1 MYYYDTKRDSTGLW
15 IEENKY
21 RQKYTKKSESVFTTE
36 NGYMGIRGTQDFPTI
51 AECKG
56 MFVRGFFSKAT
67 KDEVV
72 ELINCPNLS
81 EVYITTKGKVISLD
95 TCKIEN
101 YNRKFNV
108 ETGELVFQC
117 DFLLENNIINIKSRR
132 FVSYSD
138 LHLFCQQLVITLADG
153 NDLDMAVKVGING
166 QMTNSGVAHIR
177 RTECRVHNNTVMEYI
192 GNTDDSEIDIMMAL
206 DYEGTDDAKNYG
218 LERRS
223 IYEKRKIKLV
233 KNKPVTLTKYAMVF
247 TNVEEPDITKT
258 DKISRIIENRKKGF
272 AKLFDEHLQE
282 IYKFWKNA
290 EIKIDGISVEDEAA
304 IKYSQLQLFGMI
316 PKDTDRVSIA
326 AKGLSG
332 EGYKGHVFWDSEIY
346 MLPFFCYT
354 NPEMAKRLLIYRY
367 NGLSGAFKKAKEYGY
382 KGAMYPWESAFEG
395 KEETPLF
402 AALNIETGKANP
414 VWSGRKEHHVSAD
427 IAYAIINYYHMT
439 KDEEFMRKYGYEMLI
454 EISKFWESR
463 SAEKNGRLEILDII
477 GPDEYDEHIDNNTF
491 TNYMAKYCVGQ
502 TLIELKKLKENDN
515 NFYKKLSDKTKYE
528 DNILGLEE
536 FVRNIYIP
544 QVNKDGIIPQDDT
557 FLSKKELPDIDK
569 YKNSQV
575 KQSVLLDYTRDQ
587 VVDTQAIKQADVVML
602 LNLFPQLYSP
612 DIVKKN
618 VLFYEKRTLHDS
630 SLSYCAHA
638 QACANIGELDMAQ
651 NFFKKA
657 LEVDLVDNPYDS
669 TDGLHAAA
677 MGGIYN
683 CLIQGFAGV
692 SADDS
697 ALYITPHLP
706 KEWKKM
712 EFVVMYKGCRLEI
725 RVSHDKVDIY
735 KTGDTSY
742 PLCISINNNIMTM
755 EANQQQLSA

>member
-72 ELINCPNLS
+72 ELINCPDLS

-153 NDLDMAVKVGING
+153 NDLDMVVKVGING

-177 RTECRVHNNTVMEYI
+177 KTECRVRNNTVMEYI

-206 DYEGTDDAKNYG
+206 AYEGTDDAKNYG

-282 IYKFWKNA
+282 VYKFWKNA

-439 KDEEFMRKYGYEMLI
+439 KDEEFMHKYGYEMLI

-463 SAEKNGRLEILDII
+463 SVEKNGRLEILDII

-515 NFYKKLSDKTKYE
+515 NFYEKLSDKTKYE

-587 VVDTQAIKQADVVML
+587 VVDTQAIKQADVEML

-638 QACANIGELDMAQ
+638 QACANIGELDMAE

-657 LEVDLVDNPYDS
+657 LEVDLVDMIPQ
-669 TDGLHAAA
+669 TDFMQQPWEAF
-677 MGGIYN
+677 I
-683 CLIQGFAGV
+683 I
-692 SADDS
+692 
-697 ALYITPHLP
+697 ALYRDLQ
-706 KEWKKM
+706 
-712 EFVVMYKGCRLEI
+712 G
-725 RVSHDKVDIY
+725 
-735 KTGDTSY
+735 Y
-742 PLCISINNNIMTM
+742 PLMIVHYT
-755 EANQQQLSA
+755 

>member
-206 DYEGTDDAKNYG
+206 AYEGTDDAKNYG

-282 IYKFWKNA
+282 VYKFWKNA

-354 NPEMAKRLLIYRY
+354 SPEMAKRLLIYRY

-427 IAYAIINYYHMT
+427 IAYAIINY
-439 KDEEFMRKYGYEMLI
+439 
-454 EISKFWESR
+454 
-463 SAEKNGRLEILDII
+463 
-477 GPDEYDEHIDNNTF
+477 
-491 TNYMAKYCVGQ
+491 
-502 TLIELKKLKENDN
+502 
-515 NFYKKLSDKTKYE
+515 
-528 DNILGLEE
+528 
-536 FVRNIYIP
+536 
-544 QVNKDGIIPQDDT
+544 
-557 FLSKKELPDIDK
+557 
-569 YKNSQV
+569 
-575 KQSVLLDYTRDQ
+575 
-587 VVDTQAIKQADVVML
+587 
-602 LNLFPQLYSP
+602 
-612 DIVKKN
+612 
-618 VLFYEKRTLHDS
+618 
-630 SLSYCAHA
+630 
-638 QACANIGELDMAQ
+638 
-651 NFFKKA
+651 
-657 LEVDLVDNPYDS
+657 
-669 TDGLHAAA
+669 
-677 MGGIYN
+677 
-683 CLIQGFAGV
+683 
-692 SADDS
+692 
-697 ALYITPHLP
+697 
-706 KEWKKM
+706 
-712 EFVVMYKGCRLEI
+712 
-725 RVSHDKVDIY
+725 
-735 KTGDTSY
+735 
-742 PLCISINNNIMTM
+742 
-755 EANQQQLSA
+755 

>member
-72 ELINCPNLS
+72 ELINCPDLS

-138 LHLFCQQLVITLADG
+138 LHLVCQQLVITLADG
-153 NDLDMAVKVGING
+153 NDLDMVVKVGING
-166 QMTNSGVAHIR
+166 QTTNSGVAHIR
-177 RTECRVHNNTVMEYI
+177 KTECRVRNNTVMEYI

-282 IYKFWKNA
+282 VYKFWKNA

-439 KDEEFMRKYGYEMLI
+439 KDEEFMHKYGYEMLI

-463 SAEKNGRLEILDII
+463 SVEKNGRLEILDII

-515 NFYKKLSDKTKYE
+515 NFYEKLSDKTKYE

-697 ALYITPHLP
+697 ALYLFH
-706 KEWKKM
+706 
-712 EFVVMYKGCRLEI
+712 F
-725 RVSHDKVDIY
+725 
-735 KTGDTSY
+735 
-742 PLCISINNNIMTM
+742 
-755 EANQQQLSA
+755 

>member
-36 NGYMGIRGTQDFPTI
+36 NGYMGIRGIQDFPTI

-72 ELINCPNLS
+72 ELINCPDLS

-153 NDLDMAVKVGING
+153 NDLDMDVKVGING

-177 RTECRVHNNTVMEYI
+177 KTECRVHNNTVMEYI

-206 DYEGTDDAKNYG
+206 AYEGTDDAKNYG

-282 IYKFWKNA
+282 VYKFWKNA

-304 IKYSQLQLFGMI
+304 IKYSQLQLFGMT

-354 NPEMAKRLLIYRY
+354 NPEMAKKLLIYRY

-439 KDEEFMRKYGYEMLI
+439 KDEEFMHKYGYEMLI

-463 SAEKNGRLEILDII
+463 SVEKNSRLEILDII

-528 DNILGLEE
+528 DNLLGLEE

-587 VVDTQAIKQADVVML
+587 VVDMQVIKQADVVML

-638 QACANIGELDMAQ
+638 QACANIGELDMAE

-657 LEVDLVDNPYDS
+657 LEVDLADNPYDS

-692 SADDS
+692 SADDGT
-697 ALYITPHLP
+697 LYITPHLP

>member
-177 RTECRVHNNTVMEYI
+177 KTECGVRNNTVMEYI

-282 IYKFWKNA
+282 VYKFWKNA

-439 KDEEFMRKYGYEMLI
+439 KDEEFMHKYGYEMLI

-463 SAEKNGRLEILDII
+463 SVEKNGRLEILDII

-692 SADDS
+692 SADDC

>member
-72 ELINCPNLS
+72 ELINCPDLS

-153 NDLDMAVKVGING
+153 NDLDMDVKVGING

-177 RTECRVHNNTVMEYI
+177 KTECRVHNNTVMEYI

-206 DYEGTDDAKNYG
+206 DYEGIDDAKNYG

-247 TNVEEPDITKT
+247 TNVEEQDITKT

-282 IYKFWKNA
+282 VYKFWKNA

-304 IKYSQLQLFGMI
+304 IKYSQLQLFGMT

-346 MLPFFCYT
+346 MLPFFYYT

-439 KDEEFMRKYGYEMLI
+439 KDEEFMHKYGYEMLI

-463 SAEKNGRLEILDII
+463 SVEKNGRLEILDII

-528 DNILGLEE
+528 DNLLGLEE

-544 QVNKDGIIPQDDT
+544 QVNIDGIIPQDDT

-587 VVDTQAIKQADVVML
+587 VVDMQAIKQADVVML

-638 QACANIGELDMAQ
+638 QACANIGELDMAE

-657 LEVDLVDNPYDS
+657 LEVDLADNPYDS

-692 SADDS
+692 SADDG
-697 ALYITPHLP
+697 ALYITHHLP
-706 KEWKKM
+706 KGWKKM